1 LISGERAER
10 ASTHQLG
17 NGFFRSSITLIS
29 REPFSATILYQQI
42 DEDESTHSLY
52 VTAIMPDAEEYEDI
66 DDAVT
71 THPTTAEEAQA
82 FTSGSELAGVNVAA
96 EEQEDEAE
104 DDDEDQAEDED
115 QDQDDDQHDD
125 QLRSRRKEKVAD
137 PPSSGLVAEIKNMTA
152 TVNLDAAIDLKTVAL
167 HARNAEYN
175 PKRFSAVIMRIREPK
190 ATALIFSTGKM
201 VVTGCR
207 TENDAKLAG
216 RKFACIIQKLGFQPK
231 FKDFKM
237 QNIVGIVDCGFP
249 IKLDNLANSHDKFS
263 SYEPEIF
270 PGLIYRM
277 MQPRIVCLTLCL

>member
-1 LISGERAER
+1 MS
-10 ASTHQLG
+10 
-17 NGFFRSSITLIS
+17 
-29 REPFSATILYQQI
+29 
-42 DEDESTHSLY
+42 DVEDY
-52 VTAIMPDAEEYEDI
+52 EETDG
-66 DDAVT
+66 AVT
-71 THPTTAEEAQA
+71 THPATAEEAQA
-82 FTSGSELAGVNVAA
+82 FTSGSEPAGVNVIA
-96 EEQEDEAE
+96 DEA
-104 DDDEDQAEDED
+104 DDEDATGDEETDQDED
-115 QDQDDDQHDD
+115 GDQDDDQRYD
-125 QLRSRRKEKVAD
+125 QLRSRRKAPVAD

-152 TVNLDAAIDLKTVAL
+152 TVNLDATIDLKTVAL

-201 VVTGCR
+201 VVTGCKS
-207 TENDAKLAG
+207 ENDAKLAG
-216 RKFACIIQKLGFQPK
+216 RKFTCIIQKLGFQPK

-277 MQPRIVCLTLCL
+277 MQPRIVCLMIHLPNQVIPNIQ